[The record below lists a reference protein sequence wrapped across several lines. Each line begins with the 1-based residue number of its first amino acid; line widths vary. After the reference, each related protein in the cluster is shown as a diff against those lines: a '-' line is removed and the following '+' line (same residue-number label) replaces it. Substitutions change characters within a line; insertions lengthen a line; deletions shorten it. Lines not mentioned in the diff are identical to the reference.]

1 MSMCGEL
8 ENLEREIQMKKT
20 ELASLQKRYDAL
32 ALLMREEKEPTLFDM
47 HIDPAKRNWEYDG
60 YGNRVP
66 KGDES

>member
-8 ENLEREIQMKKT
+8 ENLDWEIQQKKK
-20 ELASLQKRYDAL
+20 ELAELQQRYDAL

-60 YGNRVP
+60 DGRRIP
-66 KGDES
+66 RKIS